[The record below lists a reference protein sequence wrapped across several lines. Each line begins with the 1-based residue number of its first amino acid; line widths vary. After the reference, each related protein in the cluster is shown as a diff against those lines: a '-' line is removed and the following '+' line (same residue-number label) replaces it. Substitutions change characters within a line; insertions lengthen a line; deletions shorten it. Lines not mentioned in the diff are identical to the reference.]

1 MKEAPEYNWSD
12 AWLLLAV
19 IYAGPEGATLER
31 IIEVGNG
38 IEHAIFNP
46 DELESGLARLTTGGH
61 VHDKAGVFYATSPV
75 MTAHQKTTSP
85 QRSIEKELSDIE
97 KYLGAASLADPQP
110 HSNNLRYPGF
120 TKEAYTEAVNNY
132 LARHRR

>member
-1 MKEAPEYNWSD
+1 MKKASEYNWSD

-19 IYAGPEGATLER
+19 IYAGQEGATLER

-46 DELESGLARLTTGGH
+46 DELESGLARLTAGGH
-61 VHDKAGVFYATSPV
+61 LREKSRVFFATSPV
-75 MTAHQKTTSP
+75 MTAYQKTTSP
-85 QRSIEKELSDIE
+85 RRSIEKELSDIE
-97 KYLGAASLADPQP
+97 KYLGAASSADPQP